1 MFLMYFL
8 FYFDLYV
15 CECVLMYVYMCSYL
29 SCVLFETKNKIKTNK
44 HHHLCTSLFSRRW
57 GSREL

>member
-15 CECVLMYVYMCSYL
+15 CECVLMYVYMCYYL
-29 SCVLFETKNKIKTNK
+29 NYVPFETKNKIKTFDDK
-44 HHHLCTSLFSRRW
+44 KKKT
-57 GSREL
+57 